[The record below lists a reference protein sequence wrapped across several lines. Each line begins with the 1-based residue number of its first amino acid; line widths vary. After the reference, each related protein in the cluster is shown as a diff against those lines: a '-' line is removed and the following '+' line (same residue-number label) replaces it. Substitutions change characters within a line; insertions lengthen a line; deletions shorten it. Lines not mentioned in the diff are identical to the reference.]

1 MATGSADEQFERIDW
16 ESLDGGRRGFAT
28 RTKVFLAG
36 TGLLAVLF
44 AYDLL
49 VLTRQEEIF
58 GRLDPERITWL
69 FVLSL
74 LAFACF
80 VVVPLVT
87 DRKRTRRYWRRLRS
101 NNAAVASLLYLV
113 CFLLVGTFGPLAFA
127 PDIEFSHASQ
137 PPLLFSV
144 DSLYPLYCLGE
155 ISNGLCHGTLRYPLG
170 TNADGKGVLR
180 LIVAGF
186 RVSLVVALVTSM
198 LLVPLATGVGLLAG
212 YRGGWTDRLLMG
224 YVDVQQTVPSFVV
237 YLVLIFLFHTSLFL
251 VVLVFGLTSWGSAA
265 RLVRSEVIQRREE
278 PYVVAARNAGASDFH
293 VIRHHILP
301 NVSSTVVTAVTR
313 QIPTLLLAEAAIAY
327 MELNDIMIQS
337 FGETIAYGLRG
348 DWQTVWWPVVFPVAA
363 FSLTVVAFSVFGDAL
378 RDVLDPRGDV

>member
-1 MATGSADEQFERIDW
+1 MINVFHDGPRPLRIDGHRSADEQFERIDW

-36 TGLLAVLF
+36 AGLLAVLF
-44 AYDLL
+44 AYDFL
-49 VLTRQEEIF
+49 VLTRQDEIF

-80 VVVPLVT
+80 VVVPL
-87 DRKRTRRYWRRLRS
+87 
-101 NNAAVASLLYLV
+101 
-113 CFLLVGTFGPLAFA
+113 
-127 PDIEFSHASQ
+127 
-137 PPLLFSV
+137 
-144 DSLYPLYCLGE
+144 
-155 ISNGLCHGTLRYPLG
+155 
-170 TNADGKGVLR
+170 
-180 LIVAGF
+180 
-186 RVSLVVALVTSM
+186 
-198 LLVPLATGVGLLAG
+198 ATGVGLLAG
-212 YRGGWTDRLLMG
+212 YRGGWTDRILMG
-224 YVDVQQTVPSFVV
+224 YVDIQQTVPSFVV

-278 PYVVAARNAGASDFH
+278 PYVVAARNAGASDLH

-313 QIPTLLLAEAAIAY
+313 QISTLLLAEAAIAY